1 MDFFSSDAVRFADV
15 IRADF
20 VNPNNVGTSIAAI
33 TAKIAIVTISSTKVK
48 PRFLRIFPFFCI
60 YFLRY
65 KFIKLIITY
74 LLEKI
79 NRYMPQFRILT
90 VMPLV
95 LFVIFVL

>member
-15 IRADF
+15 IRADC

-48 PRFLRIFPFFCI
+48 PRFLRIFPVFCI

-74 LLEKI
+74 LSEKI

-95 LFVIFVL
+95 LLVIFVL